1 MIFITDELGKF
12 EKNIIELAENVGFKE
27 CKTIEAIDLFCGI
40 SEKNDVLK
48 EKDRYYAFIDIPQYW
63 SVRAD
68 GLNGAIY
75 DNKTKKA
82 NIYFKNPIEKR
93 MVSRV
98 EWIDRNNTV
107 YKVDYYNKYGYMY
120 CSENVS
126 GGNVTVREFYDRNG
140 DIKVLEQTGPKTY
153 TTFGTRI
160 SPKSYR
166 GFADY
171 LEAYL
176 KYNKIYDE
184 NIWLTSDE
192 ILNKF
197 AWDYGNFKISY
208 LPQNRLNSDLTVITR
223 TNTAFRILCSEE
235 QQVNWYKENSNYKC
249 DRVYSYFEN
258 NELKFGKKEALTITE
273 SDQLE
278 YIEQLINDFP
288 EITFHIA
295 ASTIM
300 SDKLTRL
307 DINNNVELY
316 PCITEQKRKELFER
330 CDIYLDINHYR
341 ELYNAV
347 NEANV
352 MAIRAS
358 LQTVRFY
365 VDGSLRAEYDTK
377 DTRPFGKDSA
387 SRYVFCNMSEDDAG
401 KELRIELTSHA
412 SNYSGVVNTVYCGEK
427 SDIWTNIFHNSSRET
442 IIAFFIFFAAVVS
455 VMFSIALS
463 IVYKTHFDMEY
474 VGWCML
480 LGAIWMLGESKLRQM
495 LVPNASVLAAMCFVV
510 ILISPIAVSIYIDS
524 IQGGRYT
531 RVYTCIEALAAVN
544 FIVCTA
550 LQLFG
555 VCDYIETLPA
565 GQGMLAVCCAVV
577 ITTFIIDIIKHRT
590 LGYRPEMVAMIIA
603 LVLVLIEA
611 ASVYFVVTMSGF
623 FIGTG
628 LIVILFVN
636 IIVTIKRI
644 SEIEYKRQ
652 KEESDR
658 LRNQTERV
666 SLQMMKTLAATIEA
680 KDDYMRGHSYR
691 VAEYSALIAKQLGW
705 SEHEVENLR
714 NAAYLHDIGKIGVP
728 DTILNKPTRLTDE
741 EFAAIKSHTVMGAD
755 ILKDITLLDHL
766 VDIARN
772 HHERYDGKGYP
783 DGLVGE
789 EIPLSARIV
798 CVADSYD
805 AMKSRRIYRNALP
818 DEEIRREL
826 LDNCGTQFDPQ
837 ISRMFVDMLDNG
849 MVVIDEDNPAAQGYR
864 DNAAIESVA
873 DKFISEVMKTMSS
886 QEKADSVDYLTGLYM
901 RSRGQQVIAAL
912 MQDNDGCLA
921 FIDMDNLK
929 KVNDVHGHK
938 AGDRALKLIGNLLAK
953 ETENETFAACRLGGD
968 EFLIFMPYSDRAS
981 VESVIKRIFEG
992 FESAREADCE
1002 IKEAALSA
1010 GLCMTTKG
1018 AMFESDYT
1026 KADKA
1031 LYYVKQN
1038 CKGSYFF
1045 YEQLLA
1051 DNKEN
1056 TNLSADLRNV
1066 AKLLKESGSYTGAL
1080 DLNYREFA
1088 RIYEF
1093 VNNVGDRHNHNCYL
1107 VMVTMNTLPEQ
1118 LADIEEIEKALD
1130 CMEQSIRSKIRK
1142 VDICTRYSSM
1152 QYLIILFE
1160 PQENQIPNVM
1170 ERIFMH
1176 YYELCDREN
1185 FKPQYEYIKMTEVK

>member
-1 MIFITDELGKF
+1 MDRYSVSRTKRSLFYLMMAFLI
-12 EKNIIELAENVGFKE
+12 VGFIIAE
-27 CKTIEAIDLFCGI
+27 CILPSERSQSVSDNNITYEGSFTWEKSDGEREAIEVPGRY
-40 SEKNDVLK
+40 DVK
-48 EKDRYYAFIDIPQYW
+48 P
-63 SVRAD
+63 
-68 GLNGAIY
+68 
-75 DNKTKKA
+75 
-82 NIYFKNPIEKR
+82 
-93 MVSRV
+93 
-98 EWIDRNNTV
+98 
-107 YKVDYYNKYGYMY
+107 
-120 CSENVS
+120 
-126 GGNVTVREFYDRNG
+126 G
-140 DIKVLEQTGPKTY
+140 DTM
-153 TTFGTRI
+153 
-160 SPKSYR
+160 
-166 GFADY
+166 
-171 LEAYL
+171 
-176 KYNKIYDE
+176 
-184 NIWLTSDE
+184 
-192 ILNKF
+192 
-197 AWDYGNFKISY
+197 
-208 LPQNRLNSDLTVITR
+208 VIT
-223 TNTAFRILCSEE
+223 TVLP
-235 QQVNWYKENSNYKC
+235 
-249 DRVYSYFEN
+249 D
-258 NELKFGKKEALTITE
+258 
-273 SDQLE
+273 
-278 YIEQLINDFP
+278 DFN
-288 EITFHIA
+288 
-295 ASTIM
+295 AS
-300 SDKLTRL
+300 
-307 DINNNVELY
+307 
-316 PCITEQKRKELFER
+316 
-330 CDIYLDINHYR
+330 
-341 ELYNAV
+341 
-347 NEANV
+347 V

-577 ITTFIIDIIKHRT
+577 ITTFIIDIIKHRA
-590 LGYRPEMVAMIIA
+590 LGYRPEMVAMIVA
-603 LVLVLIEA
+603 LVLALIEA

-705 SEHEVENLR
+705 SENEVENLR

-755 ILKDITLLDHL
+755 ILKDI
-766 VDIARN
+766 ARN

-805 AMKSRRIYRNALP
+805 AMRSRRIYRNALP

-826 LDNCGTQFDPQ
+826 LDNCSTQFDPQ

-1093 VNNVGDRHNHNCYL
+1093 MNNIGDRHKHNCYL

-1142 VDICTRYSSM
+1142 VDVCTRYSSM

-1176 YYELCDREN
+1176 YYELCDRED
-1185 FKPQYEYIKMTEVK
+1185 FKPQYEYIKMTEAK

>member
-140 DIKVLEQTGPKTY
+140 DIKVLEQTGPKAY

-197 AWDYGNFKISY
+197 AGDYGNFKISY
-208 LPQNRLNSDLTVITR
+208 LPQNRLNSDLAEATQ

-316 PCITEQKRKELFER
+316 PCITEQKRKEMFER
-330 CDIYLDINHYR
+330 CDVYLDINHYR

-347 NEANV
+347 NQALIN
-352 MAIRAS
+352 
-358 LQTVRFY
+358 
-365 VDGSLRAEYDTK
+365 
-377 DTRPFGKDSA
+377 
-387 SRYVFCNMSEDDAG
+387 NMLILAFDNTAHS
-401 KELRIELTSHA
+401 KELYPKENIFDS
-412 SNYSGVVNTVYCGEK
+412 SNYVK
-427 SDIWTNIFHNSSRET
+427 
-442 IIAFFIFFAAVVS
+442 
-455 VMFSIALS
+455 M
-463 IVYKTHFDMEY
+463 
-474 VGWCML
+474 
-480 LGAIWMLGESKLRQM
+480 
-495 LVPNASVLAAMCFVV
+495 
-510 ILISPIAVSIYIDS
+510 
-524 IQGGRYT
+524 
-531 RVYTCIEALAAVN
+531 
-544 FIVCTA
+544 
-550 LQLFG
+550 
-555 VCDYIETLPA
+555 
-565 GQGMLAVCCAVV
+565 
-577 ITTFIIDIIKHRT
+577 
-590 LGYRPEMVAMIIA
+590 
-603 LVLVLIEA
+603 
-611 ASVYFVVTMSGF
+611 
-623 FIGTG
+623 
-628 LIVILFVN
+628 
-636 IIVTIKRI
+636 
-644 SEIEYKRQ
+644 
-652 KEESDR
+652 KE
-658 LRNQTERV
+658 
-666 SLQMMKTLAATIEA
+666 
-680 KDDYMRGHSYR
+680 
-691 VAEYSALIAKQLGW
+691 
-705 SEHEVENLR
+705 
-714 NAAYLHDIGKIGVP
+714 
-728 DTILNKPTRLTDE
+728 ILNKPTRLTDE

-953 ETENETFAACRLGGD
+953 ETENETFAACRIGGD

-1142 VDICTRYSSM
+1142 VDVCTRYSSM

-1176 YYELCDREN
+1176 YYKLCDRED